1 MKTFDLHMK
10 CFPKSAPL
18 QALQTLRRWT
28 TPSVSIR
35 PQMQSSLQEPF
46 AIVNEAVCAITPA
59 LSLSCADTT
68 VPAGTFT
75 THVKEVTY
83 VLPLRYTC
91 EPVVLCTARWYAGS
105 PPDHDSSVGWHSV
118 APTLHDE

>member
-1 MKTFDLHMK
+1 MKTLCLHIK
-10 CFPKSAPL
+10 GFPESAPL

-28 TPSVSIR
+28 TASVAMR
-35 PQMQSSLQEPF
+35 PQMYSSLQEPF

-59 LSLSCADTT
+59 VSLSCADTT
-68 VPAGTFT
+68 VPAGAFT
-75 THVKEVTY
+75 IHVKEVTY

-105 PPDHDSSVGWHSV
+105 PPDHDSSVG
-118 APTLHDE
+118 